1 MQQGAMSNDSAM
13 LRLIHKGLGT
23 EAALNDAL
31 AGKSDFRDAIEQAL
45 QQKLDPKS
53 KDLGSAIEASVRGK
67 ILEIHS

>member
-1 MQQGAMSNDSAM
+1 M

-23 EAALNDAL
+23 EAALSDAL